1 MQVRRRPALLRRR
14 PVLYNYVLTYCTVY
28 TINEPGGNL
37 EHCRHPLSPQEK
49 GLLLEATCRTD
60 AEPACRSSPLS
71 WLRVAPSS
79 PSRNGRRRRPDERR
93 RRTARGGGALSA
105 SDPTSLLDRSS
116 FKEELR
122 LWALRLPSTACEAAL
137 KALRKGA
144 SNLAFTRPKLRT
156 IIPDPAASHG
166 AEGGAVTRL
175 LLLDD
180 VLFPRPAAGGAP
192 PGTRGRAG
200 DDDDRDD
207 VPLF

>member
-1 MQVRRRPALLRRR
+1 MLSRLVVPRLSLGCVSPPLHRRGTAAAVVRMSA
-14 PVLYNYVLTYCTVY
+14 
-28 TINEPGGNL
+28 
-37 EHCRHPLSPQEK
+37 
-49 GLLLEATCRTD
+49 A
-60 AEPACRSSPLS
+60 A
-71 WLRVAPSS
+71 AP
-79 PSRNGRRRRPDERR
+79 PE
-93 RRTARGGGALSA
+93 GGGALSA